1 MKKNT
6 SFTLKLPW
14 LAFIAGT
21 RAALGFGAGLL
32 LSNKIPKSRRRK
44 LGISLVA
51 IGAATTIPA
60 IKAVRAARRRE
71 NEMSSTIPNAP
82 QFSHR

>member
-1 MKKNT
+1 MKKMDIK
-6 SFTLKLPW
+6 FPL

-60 IKAVRAARRRE
+60 IRAIRAARRDDKS
-71 NEMSSTIPNAP
+71 EMASTMSNAP

>member
-1 MKKNT
+1 MNI
-6 SFTLKLPW
+6 KLPW
-14 LAFIAGT
+14 VAFIAGT

-32 LSNKIPKSRRRK
+32 LSNKIPKNRRRK
-44 LGISLVA
+44 LGMSLVA

-60 IKAVRAARRRE
+60 IKAIRAARRGDKS
-71 NEMSSTIPNAP
+71 MTSSTIANAP

>member
-1 MKKNT
+1 MNI
-6 SFTLKLPW
+6 KLPW
-14 LAFIAGT
+14 VAFIAGT

-60 IKAVRAARRRE
+60 IRAIRAARRDDK
-71 NEMSSTIPNAP
+71 STMGSTMANAP

>member
-32 LSNKIPKSRRRK
+32 LSNKIPKDQRRK
-44 LGISLVA
+44 VGMTLLA

-60 IKAVRAARRRE
+60 VRAIRAGRRQQALAD
-71 NEMSSTIPNAP
+71 TP
-82 QFSHR
+82 QFTS